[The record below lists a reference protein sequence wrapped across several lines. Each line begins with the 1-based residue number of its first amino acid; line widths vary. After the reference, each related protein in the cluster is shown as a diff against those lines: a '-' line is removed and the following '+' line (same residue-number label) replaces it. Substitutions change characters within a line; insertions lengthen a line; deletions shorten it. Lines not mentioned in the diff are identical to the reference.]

1 MWQFFTERGKRVVQL
16 AHREALELGHDV
28 IGTEHLLLGLMVEG
42 EGVAAKVLLQSG
54 LHIEEL
60 RQRIVDSVGRGRP
73 KDRPLDLPLSPR
85 AKRVL
90 DLAMREA
97 RNMSVN
103 YVGTEHILL
112 GLLGEGE
119 GIAAQI
125 LTSAGFDLQKVHRD
139 VMDLLSRGDG
149 GDPGNPESSG
159 GGKEESKTKT
169 PIIDQLSMDLTAMA
183 EKGELDPVVGRSKE
197 IARVMQILSRR
208 RKNNPVLIGDPGVGK
223 TAIVEGL
230 AQRAVSGDLPEVLRN
245 KRVVLLNVGNLVAGT
260 KYRGEFEERMRKM
273 VKELRETRD
282 VILFIDEIHTI
293 VGAGGAEGAVD
304 AANILKPSLARGEF
318 QVIGATTLEEY
329 RKHIEK
335 DAALERRFQP
345 VMVNEPTVEDTVK
358 ILRGLRDAYEAHHR
372 VQIEDAALEAAAR
385 LSERYITERYLPD
398 KAIDC
403 IDEAAARARLATMEP
418 PEDLK
423 KIERDLET
431 FRKEK
436 ECAVAEQEFEK
447 AARFRDQERKL
458 SELLEDRR
466 SRWQV
471 ERTSEPPVIGIEEVA
486 QIVAE
491 WTGIP
496 VVQMTEEEAGRLLR
510 MEEEIHKRLI
520 NQKSAVSSV
529 ARAIR
534 RARSGLKDPR
544 RPVGSFLFLGPTGVG
559 KTELGRALA
568 EFLFG
573 SEEAMIRLDMS
584 EYMERHE
591 VAKLIGAPPGY
602 VGHENGGKL
611 TEAIRRRPYSVVLFD
626 EVEKAHPDSFNILL
640 QILEDGRL
648 VDGQGH
654 EVDFRNAVIILTS
667 NVGAEHTMKGRSLGF
682 SPQDAAEGDWART
695 EKHLLEDVKRTF
707 RPEFLNRI
715 DDILVFRPLSREDL
729 LKIVAAMMRDVSQRL
744 KEKHI
749 LISVSEEVQDHILN
763 EGFDPKYGARPLRR
777 TIQRLVEDPMS
788 DMLLE
793 GSIRPGDEVTLSMKE
808 EKVFF
813 EVASGKLLTP
823 PALPEKEK
831 AEEGDDTEGQPGI
844 SEKHIPLSE

>member
-28 IGTEHLLLGLMVEG
+28 IGTEHLLLGLIVEG
-42 EGVAAKVLLQSG
+42 EGVAAKVLLQAG
-54 LHIEEL
+54 LTVEEL

-125 LTSAGFDLQKVHRD
+125 LTSAGFDLQKVHKE
-139 VMDLLSRGDG
+139 VVEILSRGDG
-149 GDPGNPESSG
+149 GDAPAVEASG
-159 GGKEESKTKT
+159 GTREERKSKT
-169 PIIDQLSMDLTAMA
+169 PIIDQLSIDLTDMA
-183 EKGELDPVVGRSKE
+183 EKGELDPVVGRSRE

-245 KRVVLLNVGNLVAGT
+245 KRLVLLNVGNLVAGT

-318 QVIGATTLEEY
+318 QVIGATTLDEY

-345 VMVNEPTVEDTVK
+345 VMVSEPSVGDTLE

-372 VQIEDAALEAAAR
+372 VRIEDAALEAAAR

-403 IDEAAARARLATMEP
+403 IDEAAARARLATLEP

-436 ECAVAEQEFEK
+436 ECAVAEQEFER

-458 SELLEDRR
+458 SEVLEQRR
-466 SRWQV
+466 NRWQV
-471 ERTSEPPVIGIEEVA
+471 ERSSEPPVIGTEEIA

-496 VVQMTEEEAGRLLR
+496 VVQMTEEEAARLLR

-602 VGHENGGKL
+602 VGHEDGGKL
-611 TEAIRRRPYSVVLFD
+611 TEAVRRRPYSVILFD

-640 QILEDGRL
+640 QILEEGRL

-654 EVDFRNAVIILTS
+654 EVDFRNAVIVLTS
-667 NVGAEHTMKGRSLGF
+667 NVGAEHTMKGQSLGF
-682 SPQDAAEGDWART
+682 SPQDGAGGDWARV
-695 EKHLLEDVKRTF
+695 EKRLLDDVRRTF
-707 RPEFLNRI
+707 RPEFLNRL
-715 DDILVFRPLSREDL
+715 DDILVFRPLDREDL
-729 LKIVAAMMRDVSQRL
+729 RKIVSTMMQDVSARL
-744 KEKHI
+744 KERHMGI
-749 LISVSEEVQDHILN
+749 AVDREVHDHIL
-763 EGFDPKYGARPLRR
+763 EKGFDPKYGARPLRR
-777 TIQRLVEDPMS
+777 TIQRLVEDPLS

-793 GSIRPGDEVTLSMKE
+793 GKIRPGDEVHLFVEEETIAFSVEAGKLFDSPLPE
-808 EKVFF
+808 EKR
-813 EVASGKLLTP
+813 
-823 PALPEKEK
+823 K
-831 AEEGDDTEGQPGI
+831 AEETEKSGLTEETPVGKNQI
-844 SEKHIPLSE
+844 QE

>member
-28 IGTEHLLLGLMVEG
+28 IGTEHLLLGLIVEG

-54 LHIEEL
+54 LSVEEL

-112 GLLGEGE
+112 GLLEEGE

-125 LTSAGFDLQKVHRD
+125 LTSAGFDLQKVQKE
-139 VMDLLSRGDG
+139 VVEILSRGDG
-149 GDPGNPESSG
+149 GDSPVSEVPGSTR
-159 GGKEESKTKT
+159 EERKSKT
-169 PIIDQLSMDLTAMA
+169 PIIDQLSMDLTDMA
-183 EKGELDPVVGRSKE
+183 EKGELDPVVGRSRE

-230 AQRAVSGDLPEVLRN
+230 AQRAVSGDLPEGLRN

-318 QVIGATTLEEY
+318 QVIGATTLDEY

-345 VMVNEPTVEDTVK
+345 VMVSEPGVEDTVE

-372 VQIEDAALEAAAR
+372 VQIEDEALEAAAR

-436 ECAVAEQEFEK
+436 ECAVAEQEFER

-458 SELLEDRR
+458 SELLEERR
-466 SRWQV
+466 NQWQV
-471 ERTSEPPVIGIEEVA
+471 ERTSEPPVIGTEEIA

-496 VVQMTEEEAGRLLR
+496 VVRMTEEEAARLLR

-573 SEEAMIRLDMS
+573 SEEAMIRFDMS

-602 VGHENGGKL
+602 VGHEEGGKL
-611 TEAIRRRPYSVVLFD
+611 TEAVRRRPYSVILFD
-626 EVEKAHPDSFNILL
+626 EVEKAHPDSFNVLL
-640 QILEDGRL
+640 QILEEGRL

-654 EVDFRNAVIILTS
+654 EVDFRNAVIVLTS

-682 SPQDAAEGDWART
+682 SPQDGVDGDWPRT
-695 EKHLLEDVKRTF
+695 EKRLLDDVKRTF
-707 RPEFLNRI
+707 RPEFLNRL
-715 DDILVFRPLSREDL
+715 DDILVFRPLDREDL
-729 LKIVAAMMRDVSQRL
+729 LKIVATMMRDVSLRL
-744 KEKHI
+744 KEKHMG
-749 LISVSEEVQDHILN
+749 LSVPEEVEDHILK

-793 GSIRPGDEVTLSMKE
+793 GKIHPGDEVALYIENGAIGFSIQTGKLFDTPLPQKDE
-808 EKVFF
+808 EK
-813 EVASGKLLTP
+813 EGSGKESEADISAKKIP
-823 PALPEKEK
+823 SPE
-831 AEEGDDTEGQPGI
+831 
-844 SEKHIPLSE
+844 